1 MLVNQPKITA
11 HSIKILYRKFS
22 TKPPVRGLIDF
33 THSKGMPIGEGAYKI
48 GGLIYFLK
56 IFNS

>member
-1 MLVNQPKITA
+1 MLVDQPIITA
-11 HSIKILYRKFS
+11 HSIILYRKFS
-22 TKPPVRGLIDF
+22 TKPPGRGLTDF